1 MKRPAASLPSASVRE
16 GQSISVP
23 VPKVM
28 KRPAKAPKGAVA
40 LGSVEPVRRAT
51 KHDKDKKHDDDFVHH
66 AHQPEW
72 AALFLSIIKTSHFLS
87 PRICEKILGLKNKHP
102 PFSSRLKC
110 VKHRA
115 EVDRAYH
122 G

>member
-1 MKRPAASLPSASVRE
+1 MKRPAASLPSASVKE
-16 GQSISVP
+16 GQSLSVP

-51 KHDKDKKHDDDFVHH
+51 KHDKDKKNDNDFVHH

-72 AALFLSIIKTSHFLS
+72 AAMFLRKKIVS
-87 PRICEKILGLKNKHP
+87 KILMCDEMSLC
-102 PFSSRLKC
+102 FCQAQS
-110 VKHRA
+110 
-115 EVDRAYH
+115 
-122 G
+122 